1 MSDQDTDQTTTDQ
14 LTLQDPVTRYP
25 QISPPAKALPGSA
38 STPS

>member
-25 QISPPAKALPGSA
+25 QISPPRRCPASA
-38 STPS
+38 STPR